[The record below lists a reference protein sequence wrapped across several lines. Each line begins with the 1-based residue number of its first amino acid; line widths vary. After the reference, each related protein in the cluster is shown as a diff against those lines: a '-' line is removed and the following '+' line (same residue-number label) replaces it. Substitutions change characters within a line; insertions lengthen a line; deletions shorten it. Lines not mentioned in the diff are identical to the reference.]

1 MVVKVS
7 GGSAGSCGG
16 LVNYLEK
23 QERGQWFSQERDGMR
38 AGEVTPAIDG
48 NKRNLGREDEKFYQ
62 IIIGPSKEELKH
74 IGDDPAK
81 LRDYTREVMNEYAR
95 NFGKGIESKD
105 LVWFAKIEKER
116 THNHSDRAVQ
126 TGEEPSGKKKEGEQT
141 HVHVLVS
148 RTENLS
154 QFKAQQQAG
163 QMERKHPLKLSPATN
178 HRATEKGAVKGG
190 FDRSNFIRASERQF
204 DNQFSYER
212 KQTET
217 FDYSR
222 TQQHGTQAERVAEKL
237 ALIRSESHRQ
247 EQQQQAQRQAAAL
260 RATERGPT
268 EQQKAKEQG
277 QNQQQQRA
285 NGEERTQQP
294 QQRPQQ
300 TPPNEHQRE
309 QEAPQIKQRGPRL

>member
-1 MVVKVS
+1 MVVKVN

-48 NKRNLGREDEKFYQ
+48 NKRNLGRDDEKFYQ
-62 IIIGPSKEELKH
+62 IIIGPSREELKH

-81 LRDYTREVMNEYAR
+81 LRDYTRDVMNEYAR
-95 NFGKGIESKD
+95 NFGKGIEGKD

-116 THNHSDRAVQ
+116 THTHSDRAVQ
-126 TGEEPSGKKKEGEQT
+126 TGEELKGKKKEGEQT
-141 HVHVLVS
+141 HVHVIVS

-154 QFKAQQQAG
+154 QFKARQQAG
-163 QMERKHPLKLSPATN
+163 EMERKHPLKLSPATN

-190 FDRSNFIRASERQF
+190 FDRTNFIRASERQF
-204 DNQFSYER
+204 DQKFSYER
-212 KQTET
+212 KPTET
-217 FDYSR
+217 FEYSR
-222 TQQHGTQAERVAEKL
+222 NQQHGTQAERVAEKL
-237 ALIRSESHRQ
+237 AVIRAESHRQ
-247 EQQQQAQRQAAAL
+247 EQERQAQRQAAER
-260 RATERGPT
+260 RAA

-285 NGEERTQQP
+285 RGEEKTQEP

-300 TPPNEHQRE
+300 TPPDVARPKQTIQ
-309 QEAPQIKQRGPRL
+309 QEPPEIKRRGPRL

>member
-23 QERGQWFSQERDGMR
+23 QERGQWFSQKRDGMR
-38 AGEVTPAIDG
+38 AGEVTPIIDQ
-48 NKRNLGREDEKFYQ
+48 NKRNLGRDDEKFYQ
-62 IIIGPSKEELKH
+62 LIIGPSREELKH

-95 NFGKGIESKD
+95 NFGKGIEGKD

-116 THNHSDRAVQ
+116 THTHSDRAVQ
-126 TGEEPSGKKKEGEQT
+126 TGEELKGRKKEGEQT
-141 HVHVLVS
+141 HVHVIVS

-190 FDRSNFIRASERQF
+190 FDRTNFIRASERQF
-204 DNQFSYER
+204 DQKFSYER
-212 KQTET
+212 KPTET
-217 FDYSR
+217 FEYSR

-237 ALIRSESHRQ
+237 AVIRAESHRQ
-247 EQQQQAQRQAAAL
+247 EQERQAQRQAAER
-260 RATERGPT
+260 RAT
-268 EQQKAKEQG
+268 EQQKVNQQ

-285 NGEERTQQP
+285 KGEEKTQGQQERPQHTPPKQQP
-294 QQRPQQ
+294 KQ
-300 TPPNEHQRE
+300 E
-309 QEAPQIKQRGPRL
+309 QEPPQIRQRGPRL

>member
-1 MVVKVS
+1 MVVKIS
-7 GGSAGSCGG
+7 GGNAGSCGG

-23 QERGQWFSQERDGMR
+23 QERGQWFSQEREGMR
-38 AGEVTPAIDG
+38 AGEVTPGIDG
-48 NKRNLGREDEKFYQ
+48 NKRNLGKDDEKFYQ
-62 IIIGPSKEELKH
+62 VIIGPSKEELKH

-81 LRDYTREVMNEYAR
+81 LREYTREVMNEYAR

-116 THNHSDRAVQ
+116 THTHSDRTVQ
-126 TGEEPSGKKKEGEQT
+126 TGEELKGRKKEGEQT
-141 HVHVLVS
+141 HVHVIVS

-190 FDRSNFIRASERQF
+190 FDRTNFIRASERQF
-204 DNQFSYER
+204 DNQFNYER

-217 FDYSR
+217 FDHSR

-237 ALIRSESHRQ
+237 AVIRSESHRQ
-247 EQQQQAQRQAAAL
+247 EQQQQAQRQAAER
-260 RATERGPT
+260 RAI
-268 EQQKAKEQG
+268 EQQQAKEQG

-285 NGEERTQQP
+285 KGEEKAQQP
-294 QQRPQQ
+294 QQAPPKQQ
-300 TPPNEHQRE
+300 PKQE
-309 QEAPQIKQRGPRL
+309 QEPPQIRQRGPRL

>member
-7 GGSAGSCGG
+7 GGSGGSCGG

-38 AGEVTPAIDG
+38 ASEVTPAIDQ
-48 NKRNLGREDEKFYQ
+48 NKRNLGRDDEKFYQ
-62 IIIGPSKEELKH
+62 IIIGPSREELKH

-81 LRDYTREVMNEYAR
+81 LRDYTRDVMNEYAR
-95 NFGKGIESKD
+95 NFGKGIEGKD

-116 THNHSDRAVQ
+116 THTHQDRAVQ
-126 TGEEPSGKKKEGEQT
+126 TGEELKGKKKEGGQT
-141 HVHVLVS
+141 HVHVIVS

-154 QFKAQQQAG
+154 QFKARQQAG

-190 FDRSNFIRASERQF
+190 FDRTNFIRASERQF
-204 DNQFSYER
+204 DQRFSYER

-237 ALIRSESHRQ
+237 AVIRAESHRQ
-247 EQQQQAQRQAAAL
+247 EQERAAQRQAAER
-260 RATERGPT
+260 RAV

-285 NGEERTQQP
+285 KGEEKAQEP

-300 TPPNEHQRE
+300 TLPKQTIQQEPPE
-309 QEAPQIKQRGPRL
+309 IKRRGPRL

>member
-38 AGEVTPAIDG
+38 ASEVTPAIDQ
-48 NKRNLGREDEKFYQ
+48 NKRNLGRDDEKFYQ
-62 IIIGPSKEELKH
+62 VIIGPSKEELKH

-81 LRDYTREVMNEYAR
+81 LRDYTRDVMNEYAR
-95 NFGKGIESKD
+95 NFGKGIEGKD

-116 THNHSDRAVQ
+116 THTHHDRAVQ
-126 TGEEPSGKKKEGEQT
+126 TGEEWKGKKKEGEQT
-141 HVHVLVS
+141 HVHIIVS

-190 FDRSNFIRASERQF
+190 FDRTAFIRASERQF
-204 DNQFSYER
+204 DQRFSYER
-212 KQTET
+212 KPTET

-222 TQQHGTQAERVAEKL
+222 NQQHGTQAERVAEKL
-237 ALIRSESHRQ
+237 AVIRAESHRQ
-247 EQQQQAQRQAAAL
+247 EQERAAQRQAAER
-260 RATERGPT
+260 RAI

-285 NGEERTQQP
+285 RGEEKTQGP

-300 TPPNEHQRE
+300 TPPAQQRQ
-309 QEAPQIKQRGPRL
+309 QEERAEIKRRGPRL

>member
-23 QERGQWFSQERDGMR
+23 QERGQWFSQERDGLR

-48 NKRNLGREDEKFYQ
+48 NKRNLGRDDEKFYQ
-62 IIIGPSKEELKH
+62 VIIGPSKEELKH

-81 LRDYTREVMNEYAR
+81 LREYTREVMNEYAR
-95 NFGKGIESKD
+95 NFGKGIEGKD

-116 THNHSDRAVQ
+116 THTHSDRAVQ
-126 TGEEPSGKKKEGEQT
+126 TGEESKGRKKEGEQT
-141 HVHVLVS
+141 HVHVIVS
-148 RTENLS
+148 RTENLN

-190 FDRSNFIRASERQF
+190 FDRTNFIRASEQQF
-204 DNQFSYER
+204 DKQFSYER

-222 TQQHGTQAERVAEKL
+222 NQQHGTQAERVAEKL
-237 ALIRSESHRQ
+237 AVIRAESQRQ
-247 EQQQQAQRQAAAL
+247 EQERQAQRQAAER
-260 RATERGPT
+260 RAT
-268 EQQKAKEQG
+268 EQQKL
-277 QNQQQQRA
+277 NQQQQNQSQQRA
-285 NGEERTQQP
+285 KGEEKAQQ
-294 QQRPQQ
+294 PQQ
-300 TPPNEHQRE
+300 TPPKQQPKQE
-309 QEAPQIKQRGPRL
+309 QEPPQIRQRGPRL

>member
-23 QERGQWFSQERDGMR
+23 QERGQWFSQERDGIR
-38 AGEVTPAIDG
+38 ASEVTPTIDQ
-48 NKRNLGREDEKFYQ
+48 NKRNLGRDDEKFYQ
-62 IIIGPSKEELKH
+62 LIIGPSREELKH

-116 THNHSDRAVQ
+116 IHTHSDRAVQ
-126 TGEEPSGKKKEGEQT
+126 TGEELKGKKKEGEQT
-141 HVHVLVS
+141 HVHVIVS

-154 QFKAQQQAG
+154 QFKAHQQAG
-163 QMERKHPLKLSPATN
+163 EIERKHPLKLSPATN

-190 FDRSNFIRASERQF
+190 FDRINFIRASERQF
-204 DNQFSYER
+204 DQKFSYER
-212 KQTET
+212 KPTET
-217 FDYSR
+217 FEYSR
-222 TQQHGTQAERVAEKL
+222 NQQHGTQAERVAEKL
-237 ALIRSESHRQ
+237 AVIRAESHRQ
-247 EQQQQAQRQAAAL
+247 EQERAAQRQAAER
-260 RATERGPT
+260 RAI

-285 NGEERTQQP
+285 KGEEKAQEP

-300 TPPNEHQRE
+300 TPPKQTIQ
-309 QEAPQIKQRGPRL
+309 QEPPEIKRRGPRL